1 MISLEQLYGAVVE
14 GIGKASQD
22 PKFGFYM
29 LMDGKKIGT
38 ARERWLCERICDA
51 LVEAGLK
58 ALTEEV
64 DRIDIAILDP
74 IGNAVEDII
83 EAKFLWCHDCY
94 QSRTGHQFFV
104 NVWRDAEK
112 RAHYG
117 LPQKAIVFAAN
128 YESMCSD
135 GQALELYHAKAVK
148 KHLDKHSSGTVPF
161 NCCGFERFEKELFE
175 EFRQGCD
182 IFPRQG
188 QYPTQ
193 DTWSAKHLGA
203 SKDIRAWVLSVRT

>member
-1 MISLEQLYGAVVE
+1 
-14 GIGKASQD
+14 
-22 PKFGFYM
+22 M